1 MLYNAQNSCSFY
13 NSWMQIIFPS
23 QEFSNPILFSQILHV
38 DRSSYKND
46 FDWMS
51 DCRSHSF
58 LAIFF
63 LYKDGAIINLGFVFF
78 NSATMVFEKK
88 IGSEILN
95 FGSFSRIVVKE
106 LKRMRVIRLRTN
118 RKVPYTVVWRGLHI
132 N

>member
-1 MLYNAQNSCSFY
+1 MPKIHVLFKTAECKSSTQVKSFL
-13 NSWMQIIFPS
+13 IRF
-23 QEFSNPILFSQILHV
+23 FSHKSFMSTDLATKTISIGCVIV
-38 DRSSYKND
+38 DRTL
-46 FDWMS
+46 
-51 DCRSHSF
+51 F
-58 LAIFF
+58 LRFFF
-63 LYKDGAIINLGFVFF
+63 LYKDGAIINLGFVYF

-106 LKRMRVIRLRTN
+106 LKRMCVIRLRTN

>member
-1 MLYNAQNSCSFY
+1 
-13 NSWMQIIFPS
+13 MQIIFPS

-38 DRSSYKND
+38 DRFSYKND

-106 LKRMRVIRLRTN
+106 LKRMCVIRLRTN

>member
-1 MLYNAQNSCSFY
+1 MPKIHVLFKTAECKSSSQVKSFL
-13 NSWMQIIFPS
+13 IRF
-23 QEFSNPILFSQILHV
+23 FSHKSFMSTDLATKTISIGWVIV
-38 DRSSYKND
+38 DRTL
-46 FDWMS
+46 
-51 DCRSHSF
+51 F
-58 LAIFF
+58 LRFF

-106 LKRMRVIRLRTN
+106 LKRMCVIRLRTN

>member
-1 MLYNAQNSCSFY
+1 MLYNAQNIHVLFKTAECKSSSQVKSFL
-13 NSWMQIIFPS
+13 IRF
-23 QEFSNPILFSQILHV
+23 FSHKSFMSTDLATKTISIGWVIV
-38 DRSSYKND
+38 DRTL
-46 FDWMS
+46 
-51 DCRSHSF
+51 F
-58 LAIFF
+58 LRFF

-106 LKRMRVIRLRTN
+106 LKRMCVIRLRTN

>member
-1 MLYNAQNSCSFY
+1 
-13 NSWMQIIFPS
+13 MQIIFPS

-38 DRSSYKND
+38 DRFSYKND
-46 FDWMS
+46 FD
-51 DCRSHSF
+51 C
-58 LAIFF
+58 F

-106 LKRMRVIRLRTN
+106 LKRMCVIRLRTN

>member
-1 MLYNAQNSCSFY
+1 MPKIHVLFKTAECKSSSQVKSFL
-13 NSWMQIIFPS
+13 IRF
-23 QEFSNPILFSQILHV
+23 FSHKSYMSTDLATKTISIGWVIV
-38 DRSSYKND
+38 DRTL
-46 FDWMS
+46 
-51 DCRSHSF
+51 F
-58 LAIFF
+58 LRFF

-106 LKRMRVIRLRTN
+106 LKRMCVIRLRTN